1 MATRPLA
8 FGVRFRHQGRTVK
21 VVADARDPRRYVVE
35 RSRGRAAAAERRE
48 HASLLDA
55 LRDFASLWRGR
66 LH

>member
-8 FGVRFRHQGRTVK
+8 FGVRFRHQGRTVQ
-21 VVADARDPRRYVVE
+21 VRADARDPRRYVVE
-35 RSRGRAAAAERRE
+35 RSRGPAAAERRE
-48 HASLLDA
+48 HASLLEA